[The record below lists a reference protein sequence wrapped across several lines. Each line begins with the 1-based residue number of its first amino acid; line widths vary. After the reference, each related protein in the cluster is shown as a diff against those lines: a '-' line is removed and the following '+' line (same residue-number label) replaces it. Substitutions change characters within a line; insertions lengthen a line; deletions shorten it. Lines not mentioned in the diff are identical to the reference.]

1 MKAIAKPT
9 DHLPK
14 VVFGKT
20 LICISRQADAWRR
33 CAPTTLAITK
43 TKKARITTATAIST
57 GFIAGKVPPLNRIS
71 EPIIG
76 SIVPPAVSNAKG

>member
-33 CAPTTLAITK
+33 CAPTTFAITK
-43 TKKARITTATAIST
+43 TKKATITTATTIST
-57 GFIAGKVPPLNRIS
+57 GFIATKVSPLTRIS

>member
-1 MKAIAKPT
+1 
-9 DHLPK
+9 
-14 VVFGKT
+14 
-20 LICISRQADAWRR
+20 
-33 CAPTTLAITK
+33 LAITK
-43 TKKARITTATAIST
+43 TKKAAITTATAIST